1 MTKFSFLDFF
11 RSLRNNCPAMIKSMS
26 SKDGQHLE
34 IDKIVAKH
42 NRGLCEIVTV
52 YDPFLTSAWLSD
64 TYTQHP
70 HSQDSVPDEKDQPGT
85 SRGVH
90 EAAEELS
97 QERCRTE
104 ECGARLDNLPSC
116 SQCHL
121 GPLRL
126 LCNSIT
132 FEVF

>member
-1 MTKFSFLDFF
+1 MSIAGIP
-11 RSLRNNCPAMIKSMS
+11 SHERNLIIQLHWNQTATS
-26 SKDGQHLE
+26 
-34 IDKIVAKH
+34 
-42 NRGLCEIVTV
+42 VTV

-70 HSQDSVPDEKDQPGT
+70 HSQDSVPDEKDQPWI

-90 EAAEELS
+90 EAAKELS

-121 GPLRL
+121 RPLCL
-126 LCNSIT
+126 QCNSIT
-132 FEVF
+132 LEVF